1 MLCVSFELFSGLL
14 ATFLPCLSSFISLSL
29 CYVFVF
35 QNSGFRFLF
44 RSLGLV
50 FFSRG
55 REMETD
61 VEWWNRMLSDET
73 GGEDEVELEMG
84 GR

>member
-1 MLCVSFELFSGLL
+1 
-14 ATFLPCLSSFISLSL
+14 
-29 CYVFVF
+29 
-35 QNSGFRFLF
+35 
-44 RSLGLV
+44 
-50 FFSRG
+50 
-55 REMETD
+55 METD